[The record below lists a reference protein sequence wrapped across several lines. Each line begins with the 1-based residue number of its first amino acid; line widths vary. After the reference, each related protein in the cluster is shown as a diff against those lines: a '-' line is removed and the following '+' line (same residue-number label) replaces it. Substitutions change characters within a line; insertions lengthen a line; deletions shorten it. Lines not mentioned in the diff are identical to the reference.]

1 MRNRAQKNLSV
12 RIELDAP
19 DHLLAQTPR
28 FTKRCLLRRAECG
41 VLGQQAIELLIKKTV
56 NQFQRVTDWPAVV
69 VKNIDSSGV
78 LDALRNHQPVNPVI
92 GEVFHVAVE
101 KTCPAAV
108 QHAVALANHTPHG
121 RPSADPP
128 PIATP
133 PSI

>member
-56 NQFQRVTDWPAVV
+56 NQFQRVTDWPAVI
-69 VKNIDSSGV
+69 VKHIDSSGV
-78 LDALRNHQPVNPVI
+78 LDALRNHQPLDPVS
-92 GEVFHVAVE
+92 GEGF
-101 KTCPAAV
+101 PAAL
-108 QHAVALANHTPHG
+108 QRT
-121 RPSADPP
+121 
-128 PIATP
+128 
-133 PSI
+133 